1 MVLCGD
7 QVPLLA
13 FSGSL
18 RNGQTTMISPLSQAT
33 SEWLLFFLTQ
43 LELKEKLEVKEKD

>member
-1 MVLCGD
+1 
-7 QVPLLA
+7 
-13 FSGSL
+13 
-18 RNGQTTMISPLSQAT
+18 MISPLSQAT